1 MLQRVRDAS
10 ASENDDCWRQG
21 IAFLPL
27 AAESFGGWHSAKVG
41 EVKKL
46 AAALARQTRQDEGE
60 AARHLWGR
68 LSILLQ
74 SGNAAIPGN
83 LVPSLPSPVIDGVY
97 QPSLLSVWMLFEQGS
112 RSA

>member
-46 AAALARQTRQDEGE
+46 AAALARQTMQDEGE

-83 LVPSLPSPVIDGVY
+83 LVPSLPSPLEMEEIVKSI
-97 QPSLLSVWMLFEQGS
+97 LINLFRLQE
-112 RSA
+112 